1 MNKYLKILVIS
12 LAILVFI
19 FFTLTILAIVYKY
32 KKNDYKNVE
41 NLEIIPTLGSHHV
54 INSFEIIG
62 KKLYLQVFNNKKKY
76 NYIIV
81 YNLDTAKKIGEIFAI
96 VDQTLGGRR
105 LNVICADGKTRLARI
120 PGKMRRREWVREGD
134 LIVILPWDFQDSRC
148 DVRHRYTKTQSLYLS
163 RKNLLPEIVDVFGIG
178 AQTQESDSSDE
189 DVDDDLWGE
198 SEEVIE
204 KEVIIPSRENDSLDV
219 KNAEVDALFGSDE
232 DIDDELFE

>member
-81 YNLDTAKKIGEIFAI
+81 YNLDTAKKIGEIF
-96 VDQTLGGRR
+96 LG
-105 LNVICADGKTRLARI
+105 D
-120 PGKMRRREWVREGD
+120 
-134 LIVILPWDFQDSRC
+134 
-148 DVRHRYTKTQSLYLS
+148 TK
-163 RKNLLPEIVDVFGIG
+163 
-178 AQTQESDSSDE
+178 
-189 DVDDDLWGE
+189 
-198 SEEVIE
+198 
-204 KEVIIPSRENDSLDV
+204 
-219 KNAEVDALFGSDE
+219 
-232 DIDDELFE
+232 